1 MGNVIVGDTIEVQS
15 NTGSSNSSTG
25 ALIVAGGLGVGSD
38 GSFGGKVRVED
49 DTDSTSSSTGAVTVS
64 GGLEVSKNV
73 YIGDKLSVNDS
84 SVATSATSASVTFS
98 GGLGI
103 SENIITAGDVAVQG
117 TTSSGLGVSK
127 NLYVGDMLIVEDD
140 TEASNATSASF
151 ATNGGIY
158 AAKDVIVNGDLVTSE
173 ITSSSGSAL
182 EITSNGILNITSAS
196 GSDIT
201 IESGGNM
208 TLQSDKLTVETQSPS
223 STSTPHISLL
233 DGYMNIMKKQ
243 ISVTDSFSTFA
254 TIELSY
260 LKSCHVKVVLEG
272 NWANNPALGTF
283 EFLVMHNGGSD
294 PEPGATN
301 TSDSSQTLT
310 GLVLEEQF
318 VVDTSGANYYTGVVT
333 AENTGTNAKEFY
345 VKFKAEGSS
354 VSSSSSFTTN
364 AVITVSGSHTSVE

>member
-1 MGNVIVGDTIEVQS
+1 MG
-15 NTGSSNSSTG
+15 
-25 ALIVAGGLGVGSD
+25 
-38 GSFGGKVRVED
+38 
-49 DTDSTSSSTGAVTVS
+49 
-64 GGLEVSKNV
+64 
-73 YIGDKLSVNDS
+73 
-84 SVATSATSASVTFS
+84 ATSASVTFS

-103 SENIITAGDVAVQG
+103 SENIITASD
-117 TTSSGLGVSK
+117 GLGVSK

-173 ITSSSGSAL
+173 ITSSSGSDL
-182 EITSNGILNITSAS
+182 EITSNGIPNITSAS
-196 GSDIT
+196 GSDIA

-223 STSTPHISLL
+223 STSTLHISLL

-301 TSDSSQTLT
+301 TSDSSQ
-310 GLVLEEQF
+310 
-318 VVDTSGANYYTGVVT
+318 
-333 AENTGTNAKEFY
+333 
-345 VKFKAEGSS
+345 
-354 VSSSSSFTTN
+354 
-364 AVITVSGSHTSVE
+364 